1 MISAENSRH
10 ASGGPT
16 AATAERTTSLL
27 SWPLELDRAQGGR
40 EECPSAPRHD
50 IAASGQHHARHARLA
65 PQSISY
71 AQECVA
77 LALARVGV
85 PPLRGRD
92 CWPQGQ
98 LRDTLLL

>member
-1 MISAENSRH
+1 MILAENSRD

-16 AATAERTTSLL
+16 AATAGGTTSLL
-27 SWPLELDRAQGGR
+27 SWPLDLDRAQGGR
-40 EECPSAPRHD
+40 EECPSAARHD
-50 IAASGQHHARHARLA
+50 TAAPEHDARLA
-65 PQSISY
+65 PQSIPC

-98 LRDTLLL
+98 LRDTLLLCV